1 VATKN
6 DWTELRDSMMGL
18 DVRLSAIEGPD
29 DWTLPADL
37 SGDAAHAYLERVYE
51 RLQHAKEVVQKAA
64 DSPIDKVKEAGAYV
78 AKLAGGIAEQ
88 AAKVAAE
95 AADDMTEGFKS
106 IAGYFEESAKTVATL
121 TGGTVALL
129 LLAFYFL
136 FNKGR

>member
-1 VATKN
+1 MATQN
-6 DWTELRDSMMGL
+6 DWAELRDALMGL
-18 DVRLSAIEGPD
+18 DVRLEAIEGPD
-29 DWTLPADL
+29 DWTLPPNL
-37 SGDAAHAYLERVYE
+37 TGDAAHDYLKRVYD
-51 RLQHAKEVVQKAA
+51 RLQHAKEIVEKAA
-64 DSPIDKVKEAGAYV
+64 DSPIEKVREAGAYV

-88 AAKVAAE
+88 AAKVAAD

-129 LLAFYFL
+129 LLALYFL